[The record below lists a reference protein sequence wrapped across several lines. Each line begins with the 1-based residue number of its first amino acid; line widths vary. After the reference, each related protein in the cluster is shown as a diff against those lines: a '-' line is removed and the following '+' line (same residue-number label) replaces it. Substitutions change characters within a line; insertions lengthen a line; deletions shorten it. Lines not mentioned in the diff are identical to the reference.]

1 MENTIVKRKDIE
13 DDLVHAFISK
23 EAKKAK
29 DLLNEREA
37 FWTLMD
43 NCAKAP
49 WSLKYIFFESS
60 IHTYTISVLAQ
71 NFSIDIQIIDLTL
84 KEAGEGGGSKCPIGQ
99 EIGII
104 YY

>member
-37 FWTLMD
+37 FWALMD

-49 WSLKYIFFESS
+49 
-60 IHTYTISVLAQ
+60 
-71 NFSIDIQIIDLTL
+71 
-84 KEAGEGGGSKCPIGQ
+84 
-99 EIGII
+99 
-104 YY
+104 

>member
-49 WSLKYIFFESS
+49 
-60 IHTYTISVLAQ
+60 
-71 NFSIDIQIIDLTL
+71 
-84 KEAGEGGGSKCPIGQ
+84 
-99 EIGII
+99 
-104 YY
+104 